1 MWSVWLV
8 FCDCGFHSVC
18 PLTDKDK
25 KLPDLREGLWGK
37 LGLVMMGG
45 AILSRLLIQL
55 SVDEQDCVPSL
66 SFDLRPN
73 YGGGTEDNGE
83 VLQKAPCMHCSIQS
97 AQSCSR
103 LPLIHT
109 SAKDSWTLTGKSES
123 VSCGVTAPFSW
134 VLVCTRFCL
143 CPPKVCF
150 QSPVSSGGSLV
161 GLMVISPRR
170 LMPNPCLLHPEPLH
184 HGRPLLTSTCAG
196 DTQTLKSRSAS
207 ASVGSSGVQEIL
219 FMPSK
224 CLWPVWGLILNAIS
238 PLLPSCWSF
247 SFAYGCGVSFLGEI
261 QHSLFNGCSAVSCNF
276 GVLT

>member
-1 MWSVWLV
+1 M
-8 FCDCGFHSVC
+8 
-18 PLTDKDK
+18 
-25 KLPDLREGLWGK
+25 REGLWGK
-37 LGLVMMGG
+37 LGLVLMGG
-45 AILSRLLIQL
+45 AILSRLLIQF

-170 LMPNPCLLHPEPLH
+170 LMPNPCLLHPEPPAPWQATADQYLCRRH
-184 HGRPLLTSTCAG
+184 SNTQKQVCLSLCGVFWCTG
-196 DTQTLKSRSAS
+196 DFVYALQVSLAS
-207 ASVGSSGVQEIL
+207 MG
-219 FMPSK
+219 FDSK
-224 CLWPVWGLILNAIS
+224 CNFSPPTILLELLLCLWMWG
-238 PLLPSCWSF
+238 
-247 SFAYGCGVSFLGEI
+247 VFLR
-261 QHSLFNGCSAVSCNF
+261 
-276 GVLT
+276 